1 MTTLQNIIEEF
12 GFFRDLSLDAIMSH
26 LKVCNAFAHGKD
38 QVRDMARNIT
48 VACYQAFGDDVRN
61 HLNGL
66 RPKQMEEYENAFNGS
81 KGGNNKGGNNK
92 GGNNKGGARKKPRQ
106 QAKPNGQNRGG
117 GGGGGGGGSGGGG
130 GDAQDNK
137 KRKARKGK
145 QNRNDVGN
153 DQNDRD
159 IEVSSTQN
167 QDGGQRLTISNA
179 AGDGRDINI
188 NLTVQA
194 SPTKRGG
201 AGGGGGLIDDAVDDA
216 ADDNPFTCQFCGRYD
231 PNFTEDML
239 DMHYWKECPCLTSCT
254 FCGQGTNEF
263 LFNFTDGK
271 VCVVVLI
278 FLFLFF
284 FLFVSYFLFH
294 DSVVEIMTMNTHL
307 LEECEKRGKFGK
319 GFIADLDD
327 NMDKC
332 SLCQIKV
339 SPLTESGW
347 KQHLLRGK
355 GCPKN
360 PRTGHLRK
368 KQTMHQ

>member
-1 MTTLQNIIEEF
+1 MTTLQSIIEEF
-12 GFFRDLSLDAIMSH
+12 GFFRDLSMDAIMSH

-117 GGGGGGGGSGGGG
+117 GGGGGSGGGG

-201 AGGGGGLIDDAVDDA
+201 AGGGGGLIDDGAVDDA

-263 LFNFTDGK
+263 LFNFTHGK
-271 VCVVVLI
+271 VVLLCS
-278 FLFLFF
+278 FFFSCFFFCLFLISC
-284 FLFVSYFLFH
+284 FVIQWL
-294 DSVVEIMTMNTHL
+294 
-307 LEECEKRGKFGK
+307 K
-319 GFIADLDD
+319 
-327 NMDKC
+327 
-332 SLCQIKV
+332 
-339 SPLTESGW
+339 
-347 KQHLLRGK
+347 
-355 GCPKN
+355 
-360 PRTGHLRK
+360 
-368 KQTMHQ
+368 